1 MSTIKDRNGVDL
13 TEAVD
18 IKKRWQVYTCSQSWT
33 PLPSPF
39 PYHPSGSS
47 QCTSPEHPESC
58 IEPRLVIRF
67 LYDIIHVSMK
77 PAFSLSS
84 FTFIKRFCSFSS
96 LSTKGWCHLHIWG
109 YWYFS
114 RQSWFQPV
122 LLPAQCFSWYTLHIS
137 QISRITIF
145 SLNVLLFLFR
155 TSLLFHVQ
163 F

>member
-1 MSTIKDRNGVDL
+1 MKFVFVNHLISLFFIFLFYFILLYNTVLVLPYINMNPP
-13 TEAVD
+13 
-18 IKKRWQVYTCSQSWT
+18 WVYTCSPSWT
-33 PLPSPF
+33 PLLPPSP
-39 PYHPSGSS
+39 YYLSGSS
-47 QCTSPEHPESC
+47 QCTSPKHLVSC

-122 LLPAQCFSWYTLHIS
+122 LLLAQRFSRCALCIS
-137 QISRITIF
+137 
-145 SLNVLLFLFR
+145 
-155 TSLLFHVQ
+155 
-163 F
+163 